1 MHVALWGPSDHV
13 AAAEADLLRDRLAA
27 LDLTVTHVGADAAPS
42 AETQVVVVNSKMH
55 VGAKAFDWL
64 KDLKL
69 VVTTTSGYDHIDLVA
84 ARERGI
90 RVARCARSR
99 RDAVVDTSLAMATA
113 LLRRLPLTTAAAA
126 AGRWM
131 RADVKAWPIPLF
143 STLTVAVLGQ
153 GVIGRRAS
161 DVWQALGA
169 TVLACDP
176 ILPAAPTLAE
186 ALARADVVTL
196 HCSLTP
202 TSRRMIDAAAL
213 AAMKPGAVLVN
224 TARGECIDEAALLA
238 DTRLCGIGLDVFASE
253 PWIDSEALLKKGN
266 VLVSPHS
273 AGWHAGLGASL
284 NDEVVTQVNA
294 WLKGLALEGEV
305 GLTG

>member
-13 AAAEADLLRDRLAA
+13 AAAEADALRDRLAA

-42 AETQVVVVNSKMH
+42 AETQVVVVNSKMQ

-69 VVTTTSGYDHIDLVA
+69 VVTTTSGYDHIDLGA

-161 DVWQALGA
+161 EVWQALGA

-196 HCSLTP
+196 HCSLTE

-213 AAMKPGAVLVN
+213 AAMKPGAILVN
-224 TARGECIDEAALLA
+224 TARGECVDEAALLA
-238 DTRLCGIGLDVFASE
+238 DTRLGGIGLDVFASE
-253 PWIDSEALLKKGN
+253 PWVDSAALLAKGN

>member
-13 AAAEADLLRDRLAA
+13 AAAEADALRDRLAA
-27 LDLTVTHVGADAAPS
+27 LDLTVTPVGADVAPS
-42 AETQVVVVNSKMH
+42 AETQVVVVNSKMQ

-69 VVTTTSGYDHIDLVA
+69 VVTTTSGYDHIDLAA

-99 RDAVVDTSLAMATA
+99 RDAVVDTSLAMALA
-113 LLRRLPLTTAAAA
+113 LLRRLPVTTAAAA
-126 AGRWM
+126 QRRWL
-131 RADVKAWPIPLF
+131 RAEVKAWPIPLL
-143 STLTVAVLGQ
+143 STSTVGILGQ
-153 GVIGRRAS
+153 GVIGRRAAE
-161 DVWQALGA
+161 VWQSLGV
-169 TVLACDP
+169 TVLASDP
-176 ILPAAPTLAE
+176 AVPSSVPLAE
-186 ALARADVVTL
+186 LLARADIVTL
-196 HCSLTP
+196 HCSLTT

-213 AAMKPGAVLVN
+213 DAMKPGAILVN
-224 TARGECIDEAALLA
+224 TARGECVDEAALLA
-238 DTRLCGIGLDVFASE
+238 DTRLAGIGLDVFASE
-253 PWIDSEALLKKGN
+253 PWIDAAPLLAKGN

-273 AGWHAGLGASL
+273 AGWHAKLGASL

-305 GLTG
+305 GLAV